1 MMHIIFFFSK
11 LLTTKKNTIYFRVQC
26 CCFLFNQL
34 VFQLANL
41 WTTVAYAGNEVTA
54 GERLLLVQR
63 RSPNQEILVI
73 TGTVIAIGRQT
84 DDTFFC
90 CRPWRSCA
98 IGPVV
103 HQKWP
108 TGKSIC
114 ASPVSFS
121 SHAVHRP
128 WSVCVTLHCVYFCL
142 RRQDCARQHK
152 CRQKSC
158 DASKGHCSILTQS
171 APVCRHSFHLPP
183 VRVVCTCLD
192 LGHFFW
198 LARGIFCL
206 LVRISFFF
214 LNGHLPCRDIRT
226 VSWPPQ
232 SPSGLLLPTEL
243 VSHQGQQVVQWNLQQ
258 CQPGGAGVFLPY

>member
-1 MMHIIFFFSK
+1 MPIFFFPSK
-11 LLTTKKNTIYFRVQC
+11 LLTTKKKKIYFRVQC
-26 CCFLFNQL
+26 CCFQFNQL

-54 GERLLLVQR
+54 GEMLLFVQR

-84 DDTFFC
+84 DATFFC
-90 CRPWRSCA
+90 
-98 IGPVV
+98 GPVV

-128 WSVCVTLHCVYFCL
+128 WTVCVTLHCVYFCL
-142 RRQDCARQHK
+142 RRQDCARKHK

-171 APVCRHSFHLPP
+171 AQSASVCRHSFHLLP
-183 VRVVCTCLD
+183 VMVIWACLD

-198 LARGIFCL
+198 LAKRIFWL
-206 LVRISFFF
+206 LVRIFFF
-214 LNGHLPCRDIRT
+214 FFVMATFHDVISGQLVGHH
-226 VSWPPQ
+226 SHH
-232 SPSGLLLPTEL
+232 L
-243 VSHQGQQVVQWNLQQ
+243 VS
-258 CQPGGAGVFLPY
+258 CFLRS

>member
-1 MMHIIFFFSK
+1 MMSIFFFFSK
-11 LLTTKKNTIYFRVQC
+11 LLTTKKNTIYFCVQC
-26 CCFLFNQL
+26 CCVQFKQL
-34 VFQLANL
+34 IIQL
-41 WTTVAYAGNEVTA
+41 EM
-54 GERLLLVQR
+54 LLLVQR

-128 WSVCVTLHCVYFCL
+128 WSVCVTLHCVYFCWW
-142 RRQDCARQHK
+142 RQDCARKHK
-152 CRQKSC
+152 CRQKSR
-158 DASKGHCSILTQS
+158 DASKVHCSILTQS
-171 APVCRHSFHLPP
+171 ASVCRHSFHLPP
-183 VRVVCTCLD
+183 MRVVWTCLD

-198 LARGIFCL
+198 LARKIFCL
-206 LVRISFFF
+206 LVRIYFLFF

-243 VSHQGQQVVQWNLQQ
+243 VSHQGQQVVQRNLQQ